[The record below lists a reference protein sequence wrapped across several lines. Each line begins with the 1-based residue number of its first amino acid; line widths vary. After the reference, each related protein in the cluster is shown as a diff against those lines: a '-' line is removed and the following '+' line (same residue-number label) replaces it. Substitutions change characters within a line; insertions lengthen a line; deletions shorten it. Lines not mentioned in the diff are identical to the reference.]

1 MEIKPILKQNREEIL
16 LRNYVQEKKNL
27 GETKKNKM

>member
-27 GETKKNKM
+27 EETKKNKM